1 MSKEKISEE
10 FLLHMYDATWEDIRH
25 SRMQEWKVLEVTA
38 LAFIAMAGLG
48 FQEDFRGVSVIL
60 GIFIM
65 IFAMLGLLVTLRH
78 RALFSE
84 KMELIR
90 NIETALGLDEA
101 DILPRAW
108 KEKKGIKIFRI
119 GSTSFFLM
127 TIYIALAL
135 ASLMYVLL
143 AIQGGFF

>member
-1 MSKEKISEE
+1 
-10 FLLHMYDATWEDIRH
+10 
-25 SRMQEWKVLEVTA
+25 
-38 LAFIAMAGLG
+38 MAGLG
-48 FQEDFRGVSVIL
+48 FQEEFKGVSVIL

-78 RALFSE
+78 RTLFSE

-90 NIETALGLDEA
+90 NIENALGLGTI

-108 KEKKGIKIFRI
+108 KEKKNIKIFRF

-127 TIYIALAL
+127 IIYIALAL
-135 ASLMYVLL
+135 ASLLYVLF
-143 AIQGGFF
+143 AI

>member
-1 MSKEKISEE
+1 MPKEKISEE
-10 FLLHMYDATWEDIRH
+10 FLMHMYDATWEDIRH
-25 SRMQEWKVLEVTA
+25 SRLQEWKVLEVTA

-48 FQEDFRGVSVIL
+48 FQEEFKGVSVIL
-60 GIFIM
+60 GIFIA

-78 RALFSE
+78 RNLFSE

-90 NIETALGLDEA
+90 NIENALGLGTI

-108 KEKKGIKIFRI
+108 KEKKSIKIFRI

-127 TIYIALAL
+127 IIYVAFAL
-135 ASLMYVLL
+135 ASLIYVLL
-143 AIQGGFF
+143 AIRGGIF

>member
-25 SRMQEWKVLEVTA
+25 SRLQEWKVLEVTA

-48 FQEDFRGVSVIL
+48 FQDEFKGVSVIL

-90 NIETALGLDEA
+90 NIETALGLDKA

-108 KEKKGIKIFRI
+108 KEKNGIKLFRV

-127 TIYIALAL
+127 TIYVALAG
-135 ASLMYVLL
+135 ASLIYVVF
-143 AIQGGFF
+143 AIRGGVF